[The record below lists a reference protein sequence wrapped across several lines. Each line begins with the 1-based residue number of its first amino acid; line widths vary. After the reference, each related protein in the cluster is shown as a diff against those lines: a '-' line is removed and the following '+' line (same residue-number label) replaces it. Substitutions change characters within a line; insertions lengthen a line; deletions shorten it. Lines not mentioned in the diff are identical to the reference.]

1 MKKQNQAI
9 MDAARKRTDKWLS
22 NTELMLERYYNRQS
36 ERAVRLLEKFYNRHK
51 KTIETKIKEYKSGA
65 ITKKEYRAFML
76 DKILLTKDFK
86 KTVNR
91 IVEVYTDINQNAIKE
106 IVNPKMETI
115 YIDNYNATIKE
126 IGGELLED

>member
-65 ITKKEYRAFML
+65 ITKKEYRAYML
-76 DKILLTKDFK
+76 DKILLSRDFK
-86 KTVNR
+86 KTVGR
-91 IVEVYTDINQNAIKE
+91 IAEVYTDINQNALHE
-106 IVNPKMETI
+106 IINTGMEKI
-115 YIDNYNATIKE
+115 YIDNYNATIKA
-126 IGGELLED
+126 IGGELID